1 MALTITMTPTIQ
13 TIPSKTL
20 IGKLLSMSFAD
31 NKTFELW
38 SSFMPERKKIINAV
52 NPEQMYSLQLY
63 RNDFFTAF
71 NPKTEFIKWAAIEV
85 ADAAFVPE
93 GMGVFTLPGGQ
104 YAVFHY
110 KGSHNNGFDVFSYI
124 FGEWLPASG
133 YELNDRP
140 HFEILGPKYKNGDP
154 DSEEE
159 IWIPIK

>member
-1 MALTITMTPTIQ
+1 MTPTIQ
-13 TIPSKTL
+13 TIPSKKL
-20 IGKLLSMSFAD
+20 IGKWLTMTFAE

-38 SSFMPERKKIINAV
+38 SSFMPQRKSITNTI
-52 NPEQMYSLQLY
+52 NPEQMYSLQVY
-63 RNDFFTAF
+63 GKDFFTPFDLKA
-71 NPKTEFIKWAAIEV
+71 EFIKWAALEV
-85 ADAAFVPE
+85 ANTAVAPD
-93 GMGVFTLPGGQ
+93 GMVVFTIPAGQ

-133 YELNDRP
+133 YELDDRP

>member
-1 MALTITMTPTIQ
+1 MTPTIQ

-20 IGKLLSMSFAD
+20 VGKLLSMSFAE

-38 SSFMPERKKIINAV
+38 SSFMPQRKKIINAV
-52 NPEQMYSLQLY
+52 NPEHMYSLQVY
-63 RNDFFTAF
+63 GKDFFAPF

-85 ADAAFVPE
+85 SDASFVPE

-124 FGEWLPASG
+124 FSDWLPASG
-133 YELNDRP
+133 YELDNRP

>member
-1 MALTITMTPTIQ
+1 MTPTIQ
-13 TIPSKTL
+13 TIPSKKL
-20 IGKLLSMSFAD
+20 IGKCLSMSFAE

-38 SSFMPERKKIINAV
+38 SSFMPQRKVITNTI
-52 NPEQMYSLQLY
+52 NPEQMYSLQVY
-63 RNDFFTAF
+63 GKDFFTNF
-71 NPKTEFIKWAAIEV
+71 NPKAEFIKWAALEV
-85 ADAAFVPE
+85 APTAIAPD
-93 GMGVFTLPGGQ
+93 GMGTFTIPEGQ

-133 YELNDRP
+133 YELENRP

>member
-1 MALTITMTPTIQ
+1 MTPTIQ
-13 TIPSKTL
+13 TIPSKKL
-20 IGKLLSMSFAD
+20 IGKWLSMTFAD

-38 SSFMPERKKIINAV
+38 SSFMPERKSITNTID
-52 NPEQMYSLQLY
+52 PEHMYSLQVY
-63 RNDFFTAF
+63 GKDFF
-71 NPKTEFIKWAAIEV
+71 NPFSPKAEFIKWAAIE
-85 ADAAFVPE
+85 ADDNAAVPE
-93 GMGVFTLPGGQ
+93 GMGTFTIPAGQ
-104 YAVFHY
+104 YAVFQY

-133 YELNDRP
+133 YELDDRP

>member
-1 MALTITMTPTIQ
+1 MTPTIQ
-13 TIPSKTL
+13 TISSKKL
-20 IGKLLSMSFAD
+20 IGKHIAMSFVA

-38 SSFMPERKKIINAV
+38 SSFMPQRKLIANAV
-52 NPEQMYSLQLY
+52 DSQHMYSLQLY
-63 RNDFFTAF
+63 GKDFYTNF
-71 NPKTEFIKWAAIEV
+71 NPAREFEKWAALEV
-85 ADAAFVPE
+85 ANFDAVPE
-93 GMGVFTLPGGQ
+93 GMETLIIPGGQ

-110 KGSHNNGFDVFSYI
+110 KGAHTNGFDVFSYI

-133 YELNDRP
+133 YELDDRP